1 MKLYKYNN
9 ITMVLLAMGLAGA
22 AQAATVPEGTQLA
35 DKQELV
41 RSNGNEPASLDP
53 HKVESDVEFNIIS
66 DLFDGLVAVK
76 PDGSIEPRLA
86 ESWENKDNTVW
97 TFHLR
102 PGITW
107 SDGSPITAQDVVWSW
122 QRLVTPATASP
133 YASYPGN
140 MHIMNAADIA
150 LGKKTPDTLG
160 VKAINDTTLE
170 VTLTQPTSAFLAMLA
185 HPSMVPLDKV
195 LIGRYGDKWVKPE
208 HFVGSGAYHLSQWVV
223 NERIVAERN
232 PRYWNDK
239 QTVINKVTYLPI
251 RSEAADVNRYKAGEV
266 DIVYTLPIN
275 QFSQLKKTLGSEV
288 DVSPQLATYYYEF
301 NTTKAPFNDAR
312 VRRALNMALDKDI
325 IADKVMGQGQR
336 PAWVISQP
344 EIGGVKLN
352 GPDYASWPRD
362 KRIAEAKKLLAE
374 AGFNDAHPLSFNLL
388 YNTSESHQRV
398 AIAASSM
405 WKKNLG
411 VEAKLQNQEWKT
423 MLDAMHTGNFDVVR
437 YAWIADYDDASTFL
451 NTFRTGDSENTAKYS
466 NPDYD
471 AALLDAAKTQDAA
484 QRARDYQK
492 AEDLLAR
499 DVPAIPVYH
508 YVRTH
513 LVKPWVGGFTPDRL
527 GITTPK
533 ICLSKNI
540 KQDEGGKSVLK
551 LAILLFFQTNNNFLA
566 VFQANERF
574 GALQVR
580 SGCL

>member
-1 MKLYKYNN
+1 MKLYKHNN

-66 DLFDGLVAVK
+66 DLFDGLVAVE

-232 PRYWNDK
+232 PRYW
-239 QTVINKVTYLPI
+239 
-251 RSEAADVNRYKAGEV
+251 
-266 DIVYTLPIN
+266 
-275 QFSQLKKTLGSEV
+275 
-288 DVSPQLATYYYEF
+288 
-301 NTTKAPFNDAR
+301 
-312 VRRALNMALDKDI
+312 
-325 IADKVMGQGQR
+325 
-336 PAWVISQP
+336 
-344 EIGGVKLN
+344 
-352 GPDYASWPRD
+352 
-362 KRIAEAKKLLAE
+362 
-374 AGFNDAHPLSFNLL
+374 
-388 YNTSESHQRV
+388 
-398 AIAASSM
+398 
-405 WKKNLG
+405 
-411 VEAKLQNQEWKT
+411 
-423 MLDAMHTGNFDVVR
+423 
-437 YAWIADYDDASTFL
+437 DD
-451 NTFRTGDSENTAKYS
+451 
-466 NPDYD
+466 
-471 AALLDAAKTQDAA
+471 
-484 QRARDYQK
+484 
-492 AEDLLAR
+492 
-499 DVPAIPVYH
+499 
-508 YVRTH
+508 
-513 LVKPWVGGFTPDRL
+513 
-527 GITTPK
+527 
-533 ICLSKNI
+533 
-540 KQDEGGKSVLK
+540 
-551 LAILLFFQTNNNFLA
+551 
-566 VFQANERF
+566 
-574 GALQVR
+574 
-580 SGCL
+580 